1 MRALIL
7 LLAAGAACFA
17 QRWQL
22 GGTIGYGLYRGGTVI
37 APSGKAQA
45 GVRNRFAAGFL
56 VSEDVHPYISGE
68 IRYLYQDGD
77 PFLESGGRKS
87 NIQGQSHAFH
97 YDLVFHSRPAGAR
110 LRPYAAIGG
119 GAKLYVVSGPPPS
132 PQPFA
137 SIATLTTHDQAKVL
151 ITTGLGL
158 KYAWREHAV
167 LRVEFRDYITTFPR
181 RLIAPAESAT
191 ARGIFHQ
198 FTPLLGV
205 AWTF

>member
-1 MRALIL
+1 MRAILL
-7 LLAAGAACFA
+7 LLAACTGCLA

-22 GGTIGYGLYRGGTVI
+22 GGTLGYGLYHGGAVI
-37 APSGKAQA
+37 APAGKAEA

-56 VSEDVHPYISGE
+56 ASEDVHPYISGE

-77 PFLESGGRKS
+77 PFLEFGGKKS

-97 YDLVFHSRPAGAR
+97 YDVVVHSRPSGAR
-110 LRPYAAIGG
+110 LRPYVSIGG
-119 GAKLYVVSGPPPS
+119 GAKLYVVSGPAPR

-137 SIATLTTHDQAKVL
+137 AIATLTTNDQAKVL
-151 ITTGLGL
+151 VTAGLGL
-158 KYAWREHAV
+158 KYAWRDHVA
-167 LRVEFRDYITTFPR
+167 LRVELRDYITTFPR

-198 FTPLLGV
+198 FTPMLGV
-205 AWTF
+205 AWMF